1 MFYPDSLFWLDKMQK
16 RVFQKR
22 SVVLLTYISRLRGA
36 GDMAQWLRG
45 VLTENSSSVLAP
57 TIKCVARTHLDFPI
71 TLPRRGP
78 IPSSCFLRHTHTR
91 GTHSHRYPRIHKN
104 KNKII
109 KKGQSDF
116 YKTLWCY
123 YMSTYVSLKVVT
135 LSSPWVCSCRHCSWF
150 LADVL
155 LTREHWTCVSQLP

>member
-1 MFYPDSLFWLDKMQK
+1 
-16 RVFQKR
+16 
-22 SVVLLTYISRLRGA
+22 
-36 GDMAQWLRG
+36 MAQWLRA
-45 VLTENSSSVLAP
+45 VLTENSSSDLAP
-57 TIKCVARTHLDFPI
+57 TIKFVARKHLDFPI

-135 LSSPWVCSCRHCSWF
+135 LSSP
-150 LADVL
+150 
-155 LTREHWTCVSQLP
+155 